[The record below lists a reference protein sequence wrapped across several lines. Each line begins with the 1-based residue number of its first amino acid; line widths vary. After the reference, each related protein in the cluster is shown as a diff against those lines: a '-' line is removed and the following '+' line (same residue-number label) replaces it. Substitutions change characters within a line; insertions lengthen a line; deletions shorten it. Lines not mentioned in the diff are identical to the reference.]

1 MRTSY
6 GSKKNRSA
14 IRREMYRKK
23 ETRVG
28 PGESVTLFSLLFFKS
43 SGGRDRQV
51 HLRLKKKKKEDAA
64 AVGDK
69 NGYVL
74 MATTSFV
81 VVCVCGQRPPSFQTL
96 VKKKSLR
103 GNRKVFV

>member
-51 HLRLKKKKKEDAA
+51 HLRLK
-64 AVGDK
+64 
-69 NGYVL
+69 
-74 MATTSFV
+74 
-81 VVCVCGQRPPSFQTL
+81 
-96 VKKKSLR
+96 
-103 GNRKVFV
+103 